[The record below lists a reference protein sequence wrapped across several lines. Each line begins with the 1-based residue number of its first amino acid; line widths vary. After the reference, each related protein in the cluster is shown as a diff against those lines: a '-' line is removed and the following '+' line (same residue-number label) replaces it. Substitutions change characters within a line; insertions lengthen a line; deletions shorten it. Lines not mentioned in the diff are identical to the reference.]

1 MRYIFLLFLA
11 LCSQSTIA
19 AGPWD
24 GIYKMSTEQYF
35 SVHQNGSS
43 VIVGLFST
51 FPPQGAVV
59 NIGGGQ
65 RFYPQ
70 RSDVWDL
77 FTGEISGSS
86 VELTGEHAYGACFAS
101 ISVNFYAGGA
111 EATRNYFVN
120 TPAGT
125 AQNVN
130 CSAAFEAQLNYGRNF
145 TAVKVF

>member
-1 MRYIFLLFLA
+1 MRYVFTLLLA
-11 LCSQSTIA
+11 MFSQSTFA

-24 GIYKMSTEQYF
+24 GIYKMSTEQYL

-43 VIVGLFST
+43 IIVGMFST
-51 FPPQGAVV
+51 FPPLGAIV
-59 NIGGGQ
+59 NLGAGQ
-65 RFYPQ
+65 RFYPL

-86 VELTGEHAYGACFAS
+86 VELKGEQAYGACFAS

-111 EATRNYFVN
+111 EATRNYSVN

-125 AQNVN
+125 SQNVN
-130 CSAAFEAQLNYGRNF
+130 CHAAFEAQFYNGRNF
-145 TAVKVF
+145 TAVKVY